1 LRLHGPIAA
10 ALVLCFAAEAHADDE
25 WWARDKALHFGVSGA
40 LAAGG
45 YGASSLVFDE
55 RWKRATAG
63 ATVALSA
70 GIAKEAYD
78 QVDYGGA
85 SYKDFVFDVAGT
97 AVGVAAAWL
106 IDWAINGPEQKSPS
120 AGQARLAVRF

>member
-1 LRLHGPIAA
+1 VA
-10 ALVLCFAAEAHADDE
+10 ALVLCFATEAHAEDE

-45 YGASSLVFDE
+45 YGAGSLVFEE
-55 RWKRATAG
+55 RWKRAGVG
-63 ATVALSA
+63 ATVALTA

-78 QVDYGGA
+78 EVDYGGA

-97 AVGVAAAWL
+97 CVGVAAAWL
-106 IDWAINGPEQKSPS
+106 IDWAINGRESPH
-120 AGQARLAVRF
+120 QASVQMQPIVRF